1 MRIKFAT
8 IIICLAIS
16 SLGVSQQLL
25 GHFDAQEIISVM
37 PEAATA
43 QLTLQQEGA
52 ALEKTLTEMAT
63 EFETKYKD
71 FELNQANL
79 SEAVRNDQL
88 QSLQDLQERIAAF
101 QQSAQQTLSMKEGE
115 LLEPIYEKL
124 QSAVGQIAEEKGYTY
139 IFNVSDLNTN
149 IFWKNDSNDITND
162 IKRKLKL

>member
-1 MRIKFAT
+1 MRIKFVP

-16 SLGVSQQLL
+16 ALGVSQQLL

-43 QLTLQQEGA
+43 QLALQQEGA
-52 ALEKTLTEMAT
+52 ALEKTLTEMAA

-79 SEAVRNDQL
+79 SETVRNDQL

-101 QQSAQQTLSMKEGE
+101 QQSAQQTLSMKEAE

-124 QSAVGQIAEEKGYTY
+124 QAAGGQISTEKGYSY
-139 IFNVSDLNTN
+139 VFNVSDLNTN